1 MQQNSKRMHPDE
13 SIHFMTK
20 NQSVIRVSECRY
32 RKLKQPALRRHA
44 KRGIPKVI
52 GVVARQQTK
61 ASR

>member
-1 MQQNSKRMHPDE
+1 
-13 SIHFMTK
+13 MTK